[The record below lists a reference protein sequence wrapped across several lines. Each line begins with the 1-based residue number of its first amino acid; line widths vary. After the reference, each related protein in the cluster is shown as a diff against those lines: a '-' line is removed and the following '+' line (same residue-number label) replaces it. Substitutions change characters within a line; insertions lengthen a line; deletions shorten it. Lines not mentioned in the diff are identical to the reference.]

1 MDKSN
6 ILYLQL
12 FGEGGEGGDGA
23 AAADA
28 GSEGQAGVNVPDAGE
43 ARLRELGVP
52 EDKLARRAQRMAK
65 RPAPKQDQPVQ
76 QQDASA
82 EEQTPEGNNQPAPSN
97 RMTWDEIMQDPEYN
111 QHMQATVQARLKS
124 AKGAE
129 ETLGKLQPAIELM
142 ARRYGLDTNELDID
156 KLVQAVNDD
165 DTNYEDLALKMGV
178 PIETAKRIDQNER
191 ENARRQAVERET
203 AEKEF
208 ERNWLMGMMRQAE
221 ELKQIY
227 PDFDLNREMEN
238 DAFARLVHH
247 RIGRLPVKAAY
258 EQIHKEE
265 IEQRKMAQ
273 VQQQT
278 ATKMANAIRSGRS
291 RPVENGVTGQA
302 PSVTTFDYA
311 NASKE
316 QREAFKKRIHEAAA
330 RGEKIYPGQR

>member
-156 KLVQAVNDD
+156 NLYRPSTMTIPTTKISRSRWVCRSRLRNVSIR
-165 DTNYEDLALKMGV
+165 T
-178 PIETAKRIDQNER
+178 
-191 ENARRQAVERET
+191 NARTHAVRPSNAKPPRKSLSET
-203 AEKEF
+203 GLWA
-208 ERNWLMGMMRQAE
+208 
-221 ELKQIY
+221 
-227 PDFDLNREMEN
+227 
-238 DAFARLVHH
+238 
-247 RIGRLPVKAAY
+247 
-258 EQIHKEE
+258 
-265 IEQRKMAQ
+265 
-273 VQQQT
+273 
-278 ATKMANAIRSGRS
+278 
-291 RPVENGVTGQA
+291 
-302 PSVTTFDYA
+302 
-311 NASKE
+311 
-316 QREAFKKRIHEAAA
+316 
-330 RGEKIYPGQR
+330 